1 VQTTDWPE
9 PEALPFEQIVARDVG
24 DGRIAADDISYGGQ
38 YDDAGVFDSILLAN
52 PYRAL
57 LGLTGAP
64 SDFNEQHLYATE
76 FSIPALRAAGV
87 KFVITED
94 ERKDLEL
101 VSSSEDDHLY
111 RVPNP
116 APRSAFFT
124 AEATDFMPA
133 EKILETFIAHPR
145 QDRLLLPSDAR
156 TLLAGVRAPG
166 VSGQVKY
173 FRPSSDE
180 IRLETE
186 ASQPGFATVLESYDQ
201 GWTAEVD
208 GTPAPVV
215 LANGFTMAVPAGP
228 GKHTIRLR
236 YHTPGRAL
244 GGVLSIISV
253 VLLACLMFVP

>member
-1 VQTTDWPE
+1 
-9 PEALPFEQIVARDVG
+9 
-24 DGRIAADDISYGGQ
+24 
-38 YDDAGVFDSILLAN
+38 
-52 PYRAL
+52 
-57 LGLTGAP
+57 
-64 SDFNEQHLYATE
+64 
-76 FSIPALRAAGV
+76 
-87 KFVITED
+87 
-94 ERKDLEL
+94 
-101 VSSSEDDHLY
+101 
-111 RVPNP
+111 
-116 APRSAFFT
+116 
-124 AEATDFMPA
+124 
-133 EKILETFIAHPR
+133 
-145 QDRLLLPSDAR
+145 LLLPSDAR